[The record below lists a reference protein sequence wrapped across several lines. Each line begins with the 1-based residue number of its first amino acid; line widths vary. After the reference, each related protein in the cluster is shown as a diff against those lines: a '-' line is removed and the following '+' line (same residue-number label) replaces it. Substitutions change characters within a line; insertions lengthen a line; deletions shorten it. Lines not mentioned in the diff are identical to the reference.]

1 MPTTVAE
8 LFNLKNKVALVTGGA
23 MGIGARIAERLGE
36 AGACVAVADIDAE
49 RSARTA
55 ERVRAA
61 GSIGKSFRCDVGR
74 PDELRRLVQAVV
86 AELGHVDIVVNNAG
100 IFPAAPALDITETSW
115 DRVLGVN
122 LKGAFF
128 LSQIAAQQMI
138 AQGDGGCIVNIASID
153 GLHPTGRLAHY
164 DASKGGLV
172 MLTRSLAFELG
183 PRRIRVNA
191 VAPGAIQTPGADAA
205 MGALAGPGSST
216 QIKSQFVA
224 RIPLGRMGE
233 PDDIARAVLFLASP
247 AADYVTGSTLVVDG
261 GYLLS

>member
-1 MPTTVAE
+1 MSSQIAE
-8 LFNLKNKVALVTGGA
+8 LYDLRNKVALVTGGA
-23 MGIGARIAERLGE
+23 MGIGAQIAERLAQ
-36 AGACVAVADIDAE
+36 AGACVAIADIDAE
-49 RSARTA
+49 RASRTA
-55 ERVRAA
+55 ERVRLA
-61 GSIGKSFRCDVGR
+61 GSIGKSFGCDVAR
-74 PDELRRLVQAVV
+74 PDELRRSMQAVV
-86 AELGHVDIVVNNAG
+86 AALGRVDILVNNAG
-100 IFPAAPALDITETSW
+100 IFPAAPALDITESSW

-128 LSQIAAQQMI
+128 LSQLAAQQMI

-153 GLHPTGRLAHY
+153 GLHPTGHLAHY

-191 VAPGAIQTPGADAA
+191 VAPGAIQTPGAEAA
-205 MGALAGPGSST
+205 MGALAGPGSTT
-216 QIKSQFVA
+216 QMKSQFVS
-224 RIPLGRMGE
+224 RIPLGRMGD

-247 AADYVTGSTLVVDG
+247 AAAYVTGTTLVVDG